1 LNHRDTEAQRR
12 IQDLAR
18 KERWTLL
25 KRSSYWTLA
34 IALGLQFAAA
44 AQAPPKVG
52 EPAPEIVVE
61 KWLECPD
68 GREVSWK
75 ALQGKAFVLEFWA
88 AWCGPCVMSIP
99 HMNALVDKY
108 KDKPVRFLA
117 VTNDKEARVLGL
129 LQKKP
134 MKACVGFDTDDSAFR
149 AYGVRSIPRAVLVD
163 AKGRV
168 AALTHP
174 ALISEQVLDDLIA
187 GKPVG
192 SSAQAQAG
200 AALEA
205 GREPGDTGP
214 APLFE
219 VVVRPTEDVNGAF
232 SAGEGLLLSH
242 AVPLELAT
250 GLAYGVRPTRVKPE
264 FELNAKRYTIVVRTP
279 EGRKEMLEPLLRQ
292 ALESSFSFAA
302 VADTREVE
310 AYVLS
315 APEAA
320 SVKFKRH
327 AQGQAAYRYGPT
339 GFSASGHGLER
350 LAEDLEQFLGR
361 PVLDETGL
369 KDRYDWDVSCDLKKP
384 EAVIAAVRDQLGLQ
398 LTPATR
404 PVEFLALRKTPPP
417 AKPAQP

>member
-1 LNHRDTEAQRR
+1 MRR
-12 IQDLAR
+12 VVIV
-18 KERWTLL
+18 TLL
-25 KRSSYWTLA
+25 A
-34 IALGLQFAAA
+34 GLGIAAA

-52 EPAPEIVVE
+52 ELAPEIVVE

-200 AALEA
+200 TSLEA

-292 ALESSFSFAA
+292 ALESSLGFAA
-302 VADTREVE
+302 QQEPQETE
-310 AYVLS
+310 AYVLG
-315 APEAA
+315 APPKGAA
-320 SVKFKRH
+320 KLKKH
-327 AQGQAAYRYGPT
+327 ETGQQARRYGPT
-339 GFSASGHGLER
+339 GFSASDFGLDA
-350 LAEDLEQFLGR
+350 LTEDLESILGK
-361 PVLDETGL
+361 PVLDETGFTG
-369 KDRYDWDVSCDLKKP
+369 RYDWDVTCDVKKP
-384 EAVIAAVRDQLGLQ
+384 DSVIAAVREQLGLP
-398 LTPATR
+398 LTVEKRAVPFLVLKR
-404 PVEFLALRKTPPP
+404 PRPSA
-417 AKPAQP
+417 